1 MVIAFYIDE
10 MNFRGVANSTY
21 QYALKN
27 IEILKNISII
37 FYNKKNK
44 SNKKEVVTKFKKKF
58 KVYGVN
64 KFSDIDNYQ
73 KKLKIKYLYTQ
84 KSGNKDEWISKE
96 IKTLVHSV
104 YPQKLKEI
112 HGHRYA
118 YVSEWLSNKYSNNKI
133 PFIPLIIES
142 ENSPHDLKKKL
153 RIDKKNLIFGCYGGE
168 SSFDMKFAQTALLN
182 LVKKRKDIFFIFLN
196 IDKFCDHTQI
206 KFLKGTSNEKTKRE
220 FINSCDAMIYG
231 RSLGESFG
239 LSCGEFAIENKRII
253 SYKYNRHRSHNY
265 NIPSKYFI
273 EYSSFDSLF
282 NIINNFEKKPS
293 KYKNLYKSY
302 SKKKVIKDFQNI
314 FLKKEQIIKLSLF
327 DYMKNYLSF
336 MRMNYYYLRHKLY
349 VHYFNYFEKPFKKQ
363 NIRWEILLY
372 LNF

>member
-104 YPQKLKEI
+104 YPQKLKDI

-231 RSLGESFG
+231 RSQGESFG
-239 LSCGEFAIENKRII
+239 MACGEFILQNKPII
-253 SYKYNRHRSHNY
+253 SYKFNKHRSHNFNVPKKYIYEYGSY
-265 NIPSKYFI
+265 N
-273 EYSSFDSLF
+273 EL
-282 NIINNFEKKPS
+282 KKILSNYKKNYDLPKIDS
-293 KYKNLYKSY
+293 KYKDYTA
-302 SKKKVIKDFQNI
+302 SKVMSIFRKVFLGRENSPEISI
-314 FLKKEQIIKLSLF
+314 FDKYENF
-327 DYMKNYLSF
+327 KNHLI
-336 MRMNYYYLRHKLY
+336 MNYYYIRHKIY
-349 VHYFNYFEKPFKKQ
+349 HHYFNFLESKFVHLKD
-363 NIRWEILLY
+363 
-372 LNF
+372 